1 MRKLFVGNDCRLK
14 VNLDKIFS
22 NYERLF
28 VIMKKLFVKSMFS
41 LSFLALVLSNFSIG
55 GITADKPASA
65 AEELTG
71 STQDTTNLAQR
82 IRRFEDGLLQPNVI
96 KGQPP
101 AKMKLADRM
110 KAYKTPGASIAVI
123 NNYKIEWAR
132 GYGVRDTETNEA
144 VNLDTL
150 FQAASISKPV
160 TTMAVLR
167 LVQQGK
173 LNLDEDVNKKLV
185 SWKVP
190 ENEFTRDKKVTIRGI
205 LTHTAGFDVFFY
217 DGTPV
222 GELAPT
228 ALQLLKGEKPA
239 TTPPLQVVYT
249 PGSKNIY
256 TSGGFLVLMQL
267 LVDVTGKPFP
277 QLMEELVFS
286 PLGMKNSTFA
296 QPLPQNLQ
304 QRAAAGVQRGE
315 PVKGKWLIKANMASG
330 GLWTTASDLAK
341 FAVELQKARLGKSN
355 KVLSKETAN
364 LMIPPREAQISG
376 GDGTSVKVRGLGIGV
391 AGEGQTIRFN
401 HGGNNTGY
409 RSEMVIFGNGQG
421 FVILTNGSSQAILRE
436 TLRSIATEY
445 DWASYGSAAREYL
458 PIERTL
464 VSVEPRVLETYVG
477 EYEYPVGR
485 NPRVS
490 VVSIKNGHLHLDGE
504 PLQAQ
509 SETSFFGRGESTY
522 TFNKDEKG
530 QVIEMVD
537 DVIVFKLTAKKIK

>member
-1 MRKLFVGNDCRLK
+1 
-14 VNLDKIFS
+14 
-22 NYERLF
+22 
-28 VIMKKLFVKSMFS
+28 MFS

-132 GYGVRDTETNEA
+132 GYGVRDTETNEP

-228 ALQLLKGEKPA
+228 PLQLLKGVERVVA
-239 TTPPLQVVYT
+239 TVDRKVYDDYV
-249 PGSKNIY
+249 GQY
-256 TSGGFLVLMQL
+256 QL
-267 LVDVTGKPFP
+267 
-277 QLMEELVFS
+277 EIS
-286 PLGMKNSTFA
+286 P
-296 QPLPQNLQ
+296 
-304 QRAAAGVQRGE
+304 
-315 PVKGKWLIKANMASG
+315 
-330 GLWTTASDLAK
+330 DY
-341 FAVELQKARLGKSN
+341 AV
-355 KVLSKETAN
+355 
-364 LMIPPREAQISG
+364 
-376 GDGTSVKVRGLGIGV
+376 
-391 AGEGQTIRFN
+391 
-401 HGGNNTGY
+401 
-409 RSEMVIFGNGQG
+409 
-421 FVILTNGSSQAILRE
+421 AI
-436 TLRSIATEY
+436 
-445 DWASYGSAAREYL
+445 
-458 PIERTL
+458 
-464 VSVEPRVLETYVG
+464 SVEASKLMMEIKQ
-477 EYEYPVGR
+477 PVGR
-485 NPRVS
+485 
-490 VVSIKNGHLHLDGE
+490 IKAELLPE
-504 PLQAQ
+504 
-509 SETSFFGRGESTY
+509 SKTRFFRTDVDVQV
-522 TFNKDEKG
+522 TFVKDERGKVTELIVHQQG
-530 QVIEMVD
+530 AEYRAKRIE
-537 DVIVFKLTAKKIK
+537 